1 MKRCQSNKWLFP
13 ADFETCLI
21 SADILN
27 SSAVVRQK
35 TGSPA
40 FLLNEKSLFT
50 DNNNRK
56 TSGSFYKAKSH
67 KPHNIW
73 YNVKR
78 NSVYHSICYNQKK
91 GDCAYEKKMAFCFTA
106 PHSSIDH
113 DILFFQTSGR
123 ITLQDSIHYCR

>member
-1 MKRCQSNKWLFP
+1 MKRCRSNKWLFP

-50 DNNNRK
+50 DNNNQE

-67 KPHNIW
+67 KLHNIW
-73 YNVKR
+73 YNVK
-78 NSVYHSICYNQKK
+78 K
-91 GDCAYEKKMAFCFTA
+91 GILYIILFAIIRRKETTLMKRKWPFCFTA

-123 ITLQDSIHYCR
+123 ITFQDSIH